1 LHTKE
6 KDSTSAKRSEPPT
19 RGDER
24 KQLQKTRTKR
34 TTKMPLGAKTM
45 KIMRKMRAR
54 EINAVPMAELLG
66 SNELQQTR

>member
-1 LHTKE
+1 
-6 KDSTSAKRSEPPT
+6 
-19 RGDER
+19 
-24 KQLQKTRTKR
+24 
-34 TTKMPLGAKTM
+34 MPLGAKTM